1 MMKRFLSILLTAAF
15 CCVATAQEVRSND
28 LPADSAA
35 ITGTAPEQEIIGG
48 ADAPTHIYTYDGY
61 RGEPLAAN
69 DSLHLPVL
77 DGFGRTYINMYPYS
91 WYGMFNWQLHKGL
104 NLNLGASVFASFGD
118 SYWKGVGFTQ
128 SMAAMY
134 AVPLTDKLSLAVGGY
149 INNLFWARDTYH
161 DAGLNAV
168 LGYKFDEHWE
178 GYIFGQKSL
187 VNTRMP
193 LPLYDIGNIG
203 DRIGAAIKYNFNSS
217 FSIQVSVSAEKR
229 R

>member
-1 MMKRFLSILLTAAF
+1 MKRFLSILLTAAF
-15 CCVATAQEVRSND
+15 CCVATAQEVRDNTV
-28 LPADSAA
+28 PTDSAA
-35 ITGTAPEQEIIGG
+35 ITGATPEQEIIGG

-91 WYGMFNWQLHKGL
+91 WYGMLNWQLHKGL

-149 INNLFWARDTYH
+149 INNLFWARDT
-161 DAGLNAV
+161 
-168 LGYKFDEHWE
+168 
-178 GYIFGQKSL
+178 
-187 VNTRMP
+187 
-193 LPLYDIGNIG
+193 
-203 DRIGAAIKYNFNSS
+203 
-217 FSIQVSVSAEKR
+217 
-229 R
+229 